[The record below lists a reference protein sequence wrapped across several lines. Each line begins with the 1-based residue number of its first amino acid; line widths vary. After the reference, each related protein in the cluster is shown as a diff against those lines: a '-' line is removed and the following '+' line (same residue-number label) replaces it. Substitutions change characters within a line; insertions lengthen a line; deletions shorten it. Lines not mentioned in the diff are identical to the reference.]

1 MTWIILAE
9 RFPRA
14 TEKHGI
20 KLKVAEFGLSGGGQV
35 QHGGGMMVGVRD
47 SWDNSLF
54 TLFTTLA
61 SCRPRSQ

>member
-1 MTWIILAE
+1 MTWINLAE
-9 RFPRA
+9 TAPRV

-35 QHGGGMMVGVRD
+35 QHGGMMVGVQD
-47 SWDNSLF
+47 SWYNSLF
-54 TLFTTLA
+54 TLYTTLA